1 MPENVQ
7 VISLSHDSGDLS
19 DEVDAHVTCAR
30 LRVRRCEG
38 SEATSS
44 VEAAMGAARNEGGLI
59 EAKAMMGM
67 AKVLQ
72 AKEEMT
78 AARSLGK
85 ICFFLCVFFWSCSVC
100 FVLLKMRCRPL
111 FL

>member
-1 MPENVQ
+1 M
-7 VISLSHDSGDLS
+7 
-19 DEVDAHVTCAR
+19 A
-30 LRVRRCEG
+30 
-38 SEATSS
+38 
-44 VEAAMGAARNEGGLI
+44 AARNEGGLI

-85 ICFFLCVFFWSCSVC
+85 ICIFLFLLELQCLFCSVEDEMYARVTPPF
-100 FVLLKMRCRPL
+100 FVEGKDLGALNMKL
-111 FL
+111 FQGV

>member
-1 MPENVQ
+1 MQLPENFE

-44 VEAAMGAARNEGGLI
+44 VEAAMAAASNEGGLI

-85 ICFFLCVFFWSCSVC
+85 SCVFFLSWCLFC
-100 FVLLKMRCRPL
+100 FVVL
-111 FL
+111 F